1 MQLEDIR
8 IFVTIVN
15 MGSFTAAAE
24 HLQLSKQYV
33 SRRMAALEKKVSA
46 RLLVRNTRKLSVT
59 DTGRV
64 FFHHARRIM
73 DEVNEA
79 EQVLSDRQQK
89 LTGSYRISL
98 PMIYGVRRLAPLV
111 VEFQSAHPELSVH
124 IDMSDHYVDVVGEG
138 YDMVLRIGNLMDSTL
153 IARCL
158 GKLAM
163 VICASPQ
170 YLEKHGMP
178 RTGGD
183 LTGHNCLLYGRE
195 GQLGWKLKSEGELTS
210 FAVKGTLSSNNGEVI
225 RDAAQAGVGVALLP
239 AFIVEDAL
247 REGSLVQIMP
257 ACSPPPLTLSAL
269 YPKHRQ
275 NSAVTRVLLSFLAER
290 VAGIVDTPDEES
302 TLHAVARSES
312 GPWYENR

>member
-1 MQLEDIR
+1 MHPVPGGIMQLEDIR

-33 SRRMAALEKKVSA
+33 SRRMAALEKKVAA

-59 DTGRV
+59 DTGQV
-64 FFHHARRIM
+64 FFHHAQRILE
-73 DEVNEA
+73 EVHEA
-79 EQVLSDRQQK
+79 EQVISARQQK

-111 VEFQSAHPELSVH
+111 VEFQTAHPELAMH

-163 VICASPQ
+163 VLCASPD
-170 YLEKHGMP
+170 YLKAHGTP
-178 RTGGD
+178 RSCEN
-183 LTGHNCLLYGRE
+183 LSQHNCLLYGRE
-195 GQLGWKLKSEGELTS
+195 GQLGWKLKSGGAVNT
-210 FAVKGTLSSNNGEVI
+210 FAVKGSLSSNHGEVI
-225 RDAAQAGVGVALLP
+225 RDAAEAGVGIALLP
-239 AFIVEDAL
+239 TFIVEDAL
-247 REGSLVQIMP
+247 RQGTLVQILP
-257 ACSPPPLTLSAL
+257 ECSPPHLTLSAL

-290 VAGIVDTPDEES
+290 VAGIVDEDAGDEI
-302 TLHAVARSES
+302 
-312 GPWYENR
+312 